1 MWHLDL
7 ASRDREVEVLL
18 CGLAQLIELPVHDH
32 VLLLVELQRA
42 LSLASIF
49 RALLPAGFDRLVEVV
64 FDAVPDL
71 LDHRTPRDRSVLAVH
86 AI

>member
-7 ASRDREVEVLL
+7 ASRDSEVEVLL
-18 CGLAQLIELPVHDH
+18 CGLAQ
-32 VLLLVELQRA
+32 LVELQRA

-71 LDHRTPRDRSVLAVH
+71 LDHRTPRDSSVLAVH